1 MVSESCGSNSS
12 KYLPAVIVSKLGSST
27 PNSSGTS
34 VFSAL
39 SASVLKLGRKNYFI
53 KQRPASRVVVSFCAV
68 LLFYTGMES
77 FPAYSFCLMY
87 IGREPLD
94 IV

>member
-1 MVSESCGSNSS
+1 MGRTAAPREKGA
-12 KYLPAVIVSKLGSST
+12 KTKAAEFTEIR
-27 PNSSGTS
+27 
-34 VFSAL
+34 
-39 SASVLKLGRKNYFI
+39 KLGRKNYSI
-53 KQRPASRVVVSFCAV
+53 KQRPASMVVIAFCAV

-94 IV
+94 IA